1 MGDLKNHQTTSDFFF
16 TMALFLRLI
25 WGGQRVTTGQI
36 NDFVSSSG
44 CQP

>member
-1 MGDLKNHQTTSDFFF
+1 MS
-16 TMALFLRLI
+16 LRLI
-25 WGGQRVTTGQI
+25 WGGQRVTTGRI